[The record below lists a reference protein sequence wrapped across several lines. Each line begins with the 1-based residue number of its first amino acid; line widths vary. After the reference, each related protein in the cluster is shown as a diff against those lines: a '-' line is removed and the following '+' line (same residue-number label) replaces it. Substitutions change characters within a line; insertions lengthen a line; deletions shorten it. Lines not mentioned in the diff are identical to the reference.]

1 MNIVNIIIV
10 LIVAAIVVFGSISYI
25 KKLKKGGD
33 CCPEHEE
40 ATKSV
45 KVKDRDKSH
54 YPYEAKLAIDG
65 MSCNNC
71 VRNVENA
78 LNALDGTW
86 ATVSLEDNMATVLLK
101 NPPDIEKLSKAVA
114 DAGYMVLKRKSSNAR
129 DSSLQRKDSL
139 L

>member
-10 LIVAAIVVFGSISYI
+10 LIVAAIVVFGSINYI

-86 ATVSLEDNMATVLLK
+86 ATVSLEDNMATVILK

-114 DAGYMVLKRKSSNAR
+114 DAGYMVLKRKS
-129 DSSLQRKDSL
+129 KI
-139 L
+139 

>member
-40 ATKSV
+40 ATKSI

-114 DAGYMVLKRKSSNAR
+114 DAGYMVLKRKS
-129 DSSLQRKDSL
+129 KI
-139 L
+139 

>member
-10 LIVAAIVVFGSISYI
+10 LIVAAIVVFGSINYI

-45 KVKDRDKSH
+45 KVRDRDKSH

-114 DAGYMVLKRKSSNAR
+114 DAGYMVLKRKS
-129 DSSLQRKDSL
+129 KI
-139 L
+139 

>member
-1 MNIVNIIIV
+1 MNVVNIIIV
-10 LIVAAIVVFGSISYI
+10 LIVAAIVLFGSINYI

-40 ATKSV
+40 ATKSI

-114 DAGYMVLKRKSSNAR
+114 DAGYMVLKRKS
-129 DSSLQRKDSL
+129 KI
-139 L
+139 

>member
-10 LIVAAIVVFGSISYI
+10 LIVAAIVVFGSMNDI

-86 ATVSLEDNMATVLLK
+86 ASVSLEDNMATVLLK

-114 DAGYMVLKRKSSNAR
+114 DAGYMVLRRKS
-129 DSSLQRKDSL
+129 KI
-139 L
+139 

>member
-1 MNIVNIIIV
+1 MNNIINIIAIV
-10 LIVAAIVVFGSISYI
+10 IVAVIVVFGTANYI

-40 ATKSV
+40 GTKSI

-65 MSCNNC
+65 MSCENC

-86 ATVSLEDNMATVLLK
+86 ASVNLEDNMATVLLK
-101 NPPDIEKLSKAVA
+101 DKPDIEKLSKAVS
-114 DAGYMVLKRKSSNAR
+114 DAGYLVLKRKSSY
-129 DSSLQRKDSL
+129 
-139 L
+139 

>member
-1 MNIVNIIIV
+1 MNVVNIIIV
-10 LIVAAIVVFGSISYI
+10 LIVAAIVVFGSINYI

-40 ATKSV
+40 ATKSI

-114 DAGYMVLKRKSSNAR
+114 DAGYMVLKRKS
-129 DSSLQRKDSL
+129 KI
-139 L
+139 

>member
-10 LIVAAIVVFGSISYI
+10 LIIAAIVVFGSISYI

-114 DAGYMVLKRKSSNAR
+114 DAGYMVLKRKS
-129 DSSLQRKDSL
+129 KI
-139 L
+139 

>member
-1 MNIVNIIIV
+1 MNILNIIIV

-101 NPPDIEKLSKAVA
+101 NPPDIEKLSKAVT
-114 DAGYMVLKRKSSNAR
+114 DAGYMVLKRKS
-129 DSSLQRKDSL
+129 KI
-139 L
+139 

>member
-1 MNIVNIIIV
+1 MNNIINIIAIV
-10 LIVAAIVVFGSISYI
+10 SVALIVVFGTANYI

-40 ATKSV
+40 GTKSI

-65 MSCNNC
+65 MSCENC

-86 ATVSLEDNMATVLLK
+86 ASVSLEDNMATVLLK
-101 NPPDIEKLSKAVA
+101 DKPDIEKLSKAVS
-114 DAGYMVLKRKSSNAR
+114 DAGYLVLKRKSSY
-129 DSSLQRKDSL
+129 
-139 L
+139 

>member
-1 MNIVNIIIV
+1 MNNVIVVI
-10 LIVAAIVVFGSISYI
+10 AALVVFGIANYI

-40 ATKSV
+40 TTKSI

-65 MSCNNC
+65 MSCGNC

-86 ATVSLEDNMATVLLK
+86 ATVSLEDNTATVLLK
-101 NPPDIEKLSKAVA
+101 DKPDIDKLSKAVS
-114 DAGYMVLKRKSSNAR
+114 DAGYLVLKRKSTY
-129 DSSLQRKDSL
+129 
-139 L
+139 

>member
-1 MNIVNIIIV
+1 MNNLLNIIAIV
-10 LIVAAIVVFGSISYI
+10 IIALIVVFGMANYI

-65 MSCNNC
+65 MSCGNC

-78 LNALDGTW
+78 LNSLEGTW
-86 ATVSLEDNMATVLLK
+86 ASVSLEDNQATVLLK
-101 NPPDIEKLSKAVA
+101 SPPDIEKLSKAVS
-114 DAGYMVLKRKSSNAR
+114 DAGYCVLKRRSR
-129 DSSLQRKDSL
+129 Y
-139 L
+139 

>member
-1 MNIVNIIIV
+1 MNILNIIIV
-10 LIVAAIVVFGSISYI
+10 LIVAVIVVFGSINYI
-25 KKLKKGGD
+25 KRLKKGGD

-114 DAGYMVLKRKSSNAR
+114 DAGYMVLKRKS
-129 DSSLQRKDSL
+129 KI
-139 L
+139 

>member
-10 LIVAAIVVFGSISYI
+10 LIVAAIVVFGSINYI

-78 LNALDGTW
+78 LNSLDGTW
-86 ATVSLEDNMATVLLK
+86 ASVSLEDNMATVLLK
-101 NPPDIEKLSKAVA
+101 NPPDIEKLSKAVD
-114 DAGYMVLKRKSSNAR
+114 DAGYMVLKRKSSY
-129 DSSLQRKDSL
+129 
-139 L
+139 

>member
-1 MNIVNIIIV
+1 MNILNIIIV
-10 LIVAAIVVFGSISYI
+10 LIVAAIVVFGSINYI

-40 ATKSV
+40 ATNSI

-114 DAGYMVLKRKSSNAR
+114 DAGYMVLKRKS
-129 DSSLQRKDSL
+129 KI
-139 L
+139 

>member
-1 MNIVNIIIV
+1 MNTVSIIITMIIAV
-10 LIVAAIVVFGSISYI
+10 IAIFGLVHYI

-65 MSCNNC
+65 MSCGNC

-78 LNALDGTW
+78 LNSLEGTW
-86 ATVSLEDNMATVLLK
+86 ASVSLEDNQATVLLK
-101 NPPDIEKLSKAVA
+101 SPPDIEKLSKAVS
-114 DAGYMVLKRKSSNAR
+114 DAGYCVLKRKSR
-129 DSSLQRKDSL
+129 Y
-139 L
+139 

>member
-1 MNIVNIIIV
+1 MNNIINIIAIV
-10 LIVAAIVVFGSISYI
+10 IVAFIVVFGTANYI

-40 ATKSV
+40 GTKSI

-65 MSCNNC
+65 MSCENC

-86 ATVSLEDNMATVLLK
+86 ASVSLEDNMATVLLK
-101 NPPDIEKLSKAVA
+101 DKPDIEKLSKAVS
-114 DAGYMVLKRKSSNAR
+114 DAGYLILKRKSSY
-129 DSSLQRKDSL
+129 
-139 L
+139 

>member
-10 LIVAAIVVFGSISYI
+10 LIVAAIVVFGSINYI

-86 ATVSLEDNMATVLLK
+86 ASVSLEDNMATVLLK

-114 DAGYMVLKRKSSNAR
+114 DAGYMVLRRKS
-129 DSSLQRKDSL
+129 KI
-139 L
+139 

>member
-10 LIVAAIVVFGSISYI
+10 LIVAAIVVFGSINYI

-78 LNALDGTW
+78 LNDLDGTW

-114 DAGYMVLKRKSSNAR
+114 DAGYMVLKRKS
-129 DSSLQRKDSL
+129 KI
-139 L
+139 

>member
-10 LIVAAIVVFGSISYI
+10 LIVAAIVVFGSINYI
-25 KKLKKGGD
+25 NKLKKGGA

-40 ATKSV
+40 ATKSI

-101 NPPDIEKLSKAVA
+101 YPPDIEKLSKAVA
-114 DAGYMVLKRKSSNAR
+114 DAGYMVLKRKS
-129 DSSLQRKDSL
+129 KI
-139 L
+139 

>member
-10 LIVAAIVVFGSISYI
+10 LIVAAIVVFGSINYI

-40 ATKSV
+40 ATKSI
-45 KVKDRDKSH
+45 KVKYRDKSH

-114 DAGYMVLKRKSSNAR
+114 DAGYMVLKRKS
-129 DSSLQRKDSL
+129 KI
-139 L
+139 

>member
-1 MNIVNIIIV
+1 MNILNIIIV
-10 LIVAAIVVFGSISYI
+10 LIVAVIVVFGSISYI

-86 ATVSLEDNMATVLLK
+86 ASVSLEDNMATVLLK

-114 DAGYMVLKRKSSNAR
+114 DAGYMVLKRKS
-129 DSSLQRKDSL
+129 KI
-139 L
+139 

>member
-1 MNIVNIIIV
+1 MNVVNIIIV
-10 LIVAAIVVFGSISYI
+10 LIVAAIVVFGSINYI

-114 DAGYMVLKRKSSNAR
+114 DAGYMVLKRKS
-129 DSSLQRKDSL
+129 KI
-139 L
+139 

>member
-10 LIVAAIVVFGSISYI
+10 LIVAAIVVFGSINYI

-65 MSCNNC
+65 MSCNTC

-114 DAGYMVLKRKSSNAR
+114 DAGYMVLKRKS
-129 DSSLQRKDSL
+129 KI
-139 L
+139 

>member
-1 MNIVNIIIV
+1 MNILNIIIV

-86 ATVSLEDNMATVLLK
+86 ASVSLEDNMATVLLK

-114 DAGYMVLKRKSSNAR
+114 DAGYMVLKRKS
-129 DSSLQRKDSL
+129 KI
-139 L
+139 

>member
-1 MNIVNIIIV
+1 MNVVNIIIV
-10 LIVAAIVVFGSISYI
+10 LIVAAIVVFGSINYI

-33 CCPEHEE
+33 CCPAHEE

-86 ATVSLEDNMATVLLK
+86 ATVSLEDNIATVLLK

-114 DAGYMVLKRKSSNAR
+114 DAGYMVLKRKS
-129 DSSLQRKDSL
+129 KI
-139 L
+139 

>member
-10 LIVAAIVVFGSISYI
+10 LIVAATVVFGSINYI

-114 DAGYMVLKRKSSNAR
+114 DAGYMVLKRKS
-129 DSSLQRKDSL
+129 KI
-139 L
+139 

>member
-1 MNIVNIIIV
+1 MNVVNIIIV
-10 LIVAAIVVFGSISYI
+10 LSVAAIVVFGSINYI

-40 ATKSV
+40 ATKSI

-114 DAGYMVLKRKSSNAR
+114 DAGYMVLKRKS
-129 DSSLQRKDSL
+129 KI
-139 L
+139 

>member
-1 MNIVNIIIV
+1 MNNIINIIAIV
-10 LIVAAIVVFGSISYI
+10 IVALIVVFGTANYI

-40 ATKSV
+40 GTKSI

-65 MSCNNC
+65 MSCENC

-78 LNALDGTW
+78 LNAMDCTW
-86 ATVSLEDNMATVLLK
+86 AIVSLEYNMANVLLK
-101 NPPDIEKLSKAVA
+101 YKPDIEKLSKAVS
-114 DAGYMVLKRKSSNAR
+114 DAGYLVLKRKSSY
-129 DSSLQRKDSL
+129 
-139 L
+139 

>member
-101 NPPDIEKLSKAVA
+101 NPPDIEKLSKAVD
-114 DAGYMVLKRKSSNAR
+114 DAGYMVLKRKSSY
-129 DSSLQRKDSL
+129 
-139 L
+139 

>member
-10 LIVAAIVVFGSISYI
+10 LIVAAIVVFGSINYI

-86 ATVSLEDNMATVLLK
+86 ASVSLEDNMATVLLK

-114 DAGYMVLKRKSSNAR
+114 DAGYMVLKRKS
-129 DSSLQRKDSL
+129 KI
-139 L
+139 

>member
-1 MNIVNIIIV
+1 MNNIINIIAIV
-10 LIVAAIVVFGSISYI
+10 IVALIVVFVTANYI

-40 ATKSV
+40 GTKSI

-65 MSCNNC
+65 MSCENC

-86 ATVSLEDNMATVLLK
+86 ASVSLEDNMATVLLK
-101 NPPDIEKLSKAVA
+101 DKPDIEKLSKAVS
-114 DAGYMVLKRKSSNAR
+114 DAGYLVLKRKSSY
-129 DSSLQRKDSL
+129 
-139 L
+139 

>member
-10 LIVAAIVVFGSISYI
+10 LIVAAIVVFGSINYI

-40 ATKSV
+40 ATKSI

-54 YPYEAKLAIDG
+54 YSYEAKLAIDG

-114 DAGYMVLKRKSSNAR
+114 DAGYMVLKRKS
-129 DSSLQRKDSL
+129 KI
-139 L
+139 

>member
-1 MNIVNIIIV
+1 MNMLNIIIV

-40 ATKSV
+40 ATKSI

-114 DAGYMVLKRKSSNAR
+114 DAGYMVLKRKS
-129 DSSLQRKDSL
+129 KI
-139 L
+139 

>member
-10 LIVAAIVVFGSISYI
+10 LIVAAIVVFGSINYI

-40 ATKSV
+40 ATKSI

-114 DAGYMVLKRKSSNAR
+114 DAGYIVLKRKS
-129 DSSLQRKDSL
+129 KI
-139 L
+139 

>member
-10 LIVAAIVVFGSISYI
+10 LIVAAIVVFGSINYI

-65 MSCNNC
+65 MSCGNC

-86 ATVSLEDNMATVLLK
+86 ASVSLEDNMATVLLK

-114 DAGYMVLKRKSSNAR
+114 DAGYMVLKRKS
-129 DSSLQRKDSL
+129 KI
-139 L
+139 

>member
-1 MNIVNIIIV
+1 MNTVSIIITMIIAV
-10 LIVAAIVVFGSISYI
+10 IAIFGLVNYI

-65 MSCNNC
+65 MSCGTC

-78 LNALDGTW
+78 LNSLEGTW
-86 ATVSLEDNMATVLLK
+86 ASVSLEDNQATVLLK
-101 NPPDIEKLSKAVA
+101 SPPDIEKLSKAVS
-114 DAGYMVLKRKSSNAR
+114 DAGYCVLKRKSR
-129 DSSLQRKDSL
+129 Y
-139 L
+139 